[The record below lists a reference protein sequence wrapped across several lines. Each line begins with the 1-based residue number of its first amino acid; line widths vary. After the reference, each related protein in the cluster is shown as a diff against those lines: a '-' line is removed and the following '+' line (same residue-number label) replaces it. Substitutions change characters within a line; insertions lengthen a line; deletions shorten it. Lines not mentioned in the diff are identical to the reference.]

1 MTDVLKKITYKR
13 YVIHS
18 NRDSE
23 RAISHTHRADSHAMG
38 VVQRV
43 LIYWLLIGYE
53 FGTDIA
59 MQFV

>member
-1 MTDVLKKITYKR
+1 MYKG
-13 YVIHS
+13 YVIYS
-18 NRDSE
+18 NRGSE

-38 VVQRV
+38 VVQRA

-59 MQFV
+59 VQFV

>member
-1 MTDVLKKITYKR
+1 MFYKKFTYKG

-18 NRDSE
+18 NRGSE

-38 VVQRV
+38 VAKER